1 MSLAFGT
8 LPEAEVIN
16 FRQKDGESLKKAWD
30 RLSEAH
36 KRIMP
41 WIPMQIVLRNFYY
54 GIFKWC
60 KHSLD
65 LLAEGDFIE
74 CGEAKALDIINGWSR
89 FFVYDHGVDAI

>member
-1 MSLAFGT
+1 MSSSFVFET

-16 FRQKDGESLKKAWD
+16 FRQNDGESLKMAWD
-30 RLSEAH
+30 RLFEAH

-41 WIPMQIVLRNFYY
+41 WIPMQIVLRIFYF

-65 LLAEGDFIE
+65 LLAEGN
-74 CGEAKALDIINGWSR
+74 L
-89 FFVYDHGVDAI
+89 